1 MTIKLSLNGSTLSLS
16 LRSFATGARL
26 RINRGGNISTYRATD
41 AADFAGALAGTAG
54 LWAVVPFLLAC
65 GA

>member
-1 MTIKLSLNGSTLSLS
+1 MTLSLSLNDSTLTLS
-16 LRSFATGARL
+16 LRSFATGYRL
-26 RINRGGNISTYRATD
+26 RVHRAGTVSTYRASD
-41 AADFAGALAGTAG
+41 ASDFAAALAGTAA